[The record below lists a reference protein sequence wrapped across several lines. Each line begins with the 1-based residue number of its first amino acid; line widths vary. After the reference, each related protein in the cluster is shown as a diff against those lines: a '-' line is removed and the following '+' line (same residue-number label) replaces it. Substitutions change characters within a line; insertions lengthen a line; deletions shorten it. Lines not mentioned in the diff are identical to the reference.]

1 MFNSFKKNNIE
12 LTDLDRS
19 FEKLI
24 SSDGMSLKT
33 DSADKSIQDLWFEE
47 RGDFIKIFNTKNS
60 SNYYLKLIDSAFNIN
75 TGILVDI
82 MRAEDISGP
91 IVAQLSPINENNLPY
106 ALSDITNQFIK
117 DYIKFRN
124 NGTQRQII
132 VNKKNGGYFV
142 NQTPKVEADKIL
154 DNIISRHAGK
164 VILVDFWATWCGPCL
179 NEIEEIR
186 PLKEV
191 PTIKGQHYRLKSD
204 EWRFLADKFKITG
217 IPHQVLINKEGK
229 VVNPALGFMD
239 NEQIKKL
246 LEKHL

>member
-1 MFNSFKKNNIE
+1 
-12 LTDLDRS
+12 
-19 FEKLI
+19 
-24 SSDGMSLKT
+24 MSLKT

-186 PLKEV
+186 PLKEEMKDSNVVFVYITDESSPLKTYENLV